1 MSYVFIHFGDGGDHH
16 FITIIIII
24 TNIIA
29 VVVLHFKFYGRLID
43 VVGRAALAHE
53 RFRDKYRVVNDCVS
67 ETNLPVLPTCHIE
80 LSANLSGAP
89 LH

>member
-1 MSYVFIHFGDGGDHH
+1 MLHVNKIIYYI
-16 FITIIIII
+16 ICINIIIIG
-24 TNIIA
+24 
-29 VVVLHFKFYGRLID
+29 LFYKRLID
-43 VVGRAALAHE
+43 VVGRRSLAHE
-53 RFRDKYRVVNDCVS
+53 RFQDKYRMVNDCVS